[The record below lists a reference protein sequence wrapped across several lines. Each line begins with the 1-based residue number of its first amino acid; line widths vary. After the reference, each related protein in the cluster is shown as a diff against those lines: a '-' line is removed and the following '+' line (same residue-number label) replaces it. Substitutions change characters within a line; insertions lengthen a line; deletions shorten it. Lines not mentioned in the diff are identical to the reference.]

1 MDILYANI
9 KGKMKDIQRDR
20 KTAKGINNTQKNN
33 LVHNYRFISPF
44 SSELSLIFFSYW
56 EKIFL

>member
-1 MDILYANI
+1 
-9 KGKMKDIQRDR
+9 MKDIQRDR

-44 SSELSLIFFSYW
+44 SSELSLIFFLYW
-56 EKIFL
+56 KKIFL